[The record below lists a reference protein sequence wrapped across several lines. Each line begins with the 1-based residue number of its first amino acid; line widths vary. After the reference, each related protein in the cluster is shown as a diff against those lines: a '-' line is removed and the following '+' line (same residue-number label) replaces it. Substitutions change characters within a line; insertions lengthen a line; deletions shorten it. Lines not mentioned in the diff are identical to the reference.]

1 MSTVGISERRAVVE
15 NIDCYENLANAIILQ
30 AVKDYKSALHRL
42 EEHPGNRE
50 ARHDKRALEYFFHS
64 QWYGVLTDLDPER
77 LISGVEERV
86 RKETVERRKR
96 KAECLR
102 RKAEKDRKQ
111 LWKMLVAAGAELEPE
126 KIKMLQF
133 G

>member
-42 EEHPGNRE
+42 EEYPGNRE

-96 KAECLR
+96 KAEQLR
-102 RKAEKDRKQ
+102 KKNAKDKKLLLQ
-111 LWKMLVAAGAELEPE
+111 LLTNAGAELAPE
-126 KIKMLQF
+126 KIRSLQF
-133 G
+133 S

>member
-1 MSTVGISERRAVVE
+1 MAEE
-15 NIDCYENLANAIILQ
+15 K
-30 AVKDYKSALHRL
+30 KDAHH
-42 EEHPGNRE
+42 E
-50 ARHDKRALEYFFHS
+50 KRSLEYFFHS

-111 LWKMLVAAGAELEPE
+111 LWKMIVIAGAELAPE
-126 KIKMLQF
+126 KIRRLQSN
-133 G
+133 